1 MQIHKIKLASF
12 AKKIFLKVLCMKNLI
27 FPPPVPILSNI
38 TMLYISGGEKPGGRL
53 YIKQKI
59 SAVGEGVTN
68 GKRIHGLKIPIML
81 FESAFRREVL
91 IVNQNM
97 SFHAGTVCRLLTDLG
112 TFEEPDYAVHPHWH
126 STMHYI

>member
-68 GKRIHGLKIPIML
+68 GKRIHGLKIPISFL
-81 FESAFRREVL
+81 KVL
-91 IVNQNM
+91 LEE
-97 SFHAGTVCRLLTDLG
+97 RLLS
-112 TFEEPDYAVHPHWH
+112 
-126 STMHYI
+126 STRICPFMQAQYVGCSQI